1 MRVLAFLPLAA
12 ALACAMP
19 ATTVKTT
26 DTRPSIV
33 VQGAPRDAL
42 LFVDGLN
49 AGNAYDVKG
58 PLAIRVEPGTH
69 TIEVRAPDGTV
80 LHRQQVFVE
89 SEQKTI
95 VMGEP

>member
-1 MRVLAFLPLAA
+1 MRSLVLLPLAA

-19 ATTVKTT
+19 QTTVKTT
-26 DTRPSIV
+26 DTRPSIL
-33 VQGAPRDAL
+33 VQGAPRNAF

-49 AGNAYDVKG
+49 AGNAYDVEG

-69 TIEVRAPDGTV
+69 TVEVRSPDGTV

-95 VMGEP
+95 IMGEP